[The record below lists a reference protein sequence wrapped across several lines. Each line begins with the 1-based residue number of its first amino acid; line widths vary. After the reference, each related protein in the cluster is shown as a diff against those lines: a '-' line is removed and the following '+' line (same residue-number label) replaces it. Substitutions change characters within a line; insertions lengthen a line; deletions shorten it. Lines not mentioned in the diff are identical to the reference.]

1 MSRTCLMNGMTLH
14 RNRRNLLKIIIFI
27 YFQARD
33 IIFQVEVPA
42 LEAPQVEAK
51 PILHFTVQYFNVLTC
66 AQEEVSCSCQL
77 SRPEACVNPPKP
89 IPLELD
95 KQKNRIICTEAL
107 TGASQLGQVVVSL

>member
-1 MSRTCLMNGMTLH
+1 MLV
-14 RNRRNLLKIIIFI
+14 